1 MHNKHRVSVLLMSG
15 LILFVAALS
24 AVMTAG
30 AQAPAAATLAAPAA
44 AKLKN
49 PVATS
54 AASVTAGAAAYK
66 KYCSFCH
73 GATAKGN
80 GPLAPKDSMPPD
92 LTDAKWEH
100 GSTDGEIFT
109 LISNGGGA
117 TSKMIAFKTKMPEQ
131 DIWHIVNFLRS
142 LGPKAAVR

>member
-1 MHNKHRVSVLLMSG
+1 MRRVSVLLMSG
-15 LILFVAALS
+15 LILFVAAVS
-24 AVMTAG
+24 AVTAG
-30 AQAPAAATLAAPAA
+30 AQSNGVATAA

-54 AASVTAGAAAYK
+54 ATSVTAGAAAYK

-80 GPLAPKDSMPPD
+80 GPLAPKDAMPPD
-92 LTDAKWEH
+92 LTDATWTH

-109 LISNGGGA
+109 VISNGGGA
-117 TSKMIAFKTKMPEQ
+117 TSKMIAFKGKMPEQ
-131 DIWHIVNFLRS
+131 DIWHIVNYVKS
-142 LGPKAAVR
+142 LAKK

>member
-1 MHNKHRVSVLLMSG
+1 MRRVSVLLMSG
-15 LILFVAALS
+15 LILFVAAVS
-24 AVMTAG
+24 AVTAG
-30 AQAPAAATLAAPAA
+30 AQSNGAATAA

-54 AASVTAGAAAYK
+54 ATSVTAGAAAYK

-117 TSKMIAFKTKMPEQ
+117 TSKMIAFKGKMPEQ

>member
-1 MHNKHRVSVLLMSG
+1 MRRVSVLLMSG
-15 LILFVAALS
+15 LILFVAAFS
-24 AVMTAG
+24 VVTAG
-30 AQAPAAATLAAPAA
+30 AQSRGAAPAAATVAASA
-44 AKLKN
+44 AKALKN

-54 AASVTAGAAAYK
+54 ATSVTAGAAAYK
-66 KYCSFCH
+66 KYCAFCH

-92 LTDAKWEH
+92 LTDAEWVH

-109 LISNGGGA
+109 LIANGGGA
-117 TSKMIAFKTKMPEQ
+117 TSKMIAFKGKMPEQ